1 MRQIEEIAML
11 DTFIMSIA
19 FAVLFITF
27 WVFEYR
33 TRYFSTRYFLQIECL
48 FGIALAGIYL
58 FIRLTSENVTIWS
71 LLVALV
77 MLVIAIYHGGLAI
90 IKLRESD
97 TRYRWIHKANRAV
110 VTYGTPHE
118 RIALKTDD
126 GERIQAIKVCNPY
139 GGSNDPTK
147 AVIVC
152 HGAGR
157 SKNTLPI
164 VQTCKVLAT
173 KYDVFTFDFRGHMES
188 SGVFKA
194 DGDTEYDLKAMIEY
208 VKNLGYQKIAVF
220 GWSIGAWTA
229 LLSASRG
236 RPIDAIIAGSPP
248 PYNMSTMFYVRG
260 LEMMRT
266 LHLPLLA
273 GVAVVR
279 NMWTT
284 TGKHILNISDFVR
297 NLPHIPILMVYNEYD
312 YTLKIPAEEFEKLIA
327 QLPFGAET
335 MKLPGRGHLFDWP
348 NTYFMWQKMF
358 DWLGQHL

>member
-1 MRQIEEIAML
+1 ML
-11 DTFIMSIA
+11 ATLIMSIA
-19 FAVLFITF
+19 FALLFVTF

-33 TRYFSTRYFLQIECL
+33 TRFFSTRYFLQVECL
-48 FGIALAGIYL
+48 LGIAVAGLYL
-58 FIRLTSENVTIWS
+58 GARILSENVNPLTVTFALAMLS
-71 LLVALV
+71 VA
-77 MLVIAIYHGGLAI
+77 IFHAGLAI

-97 TRYRWIHKANRAV
+97 TRYRWIHKANRAI

-118 RIALKTDD
+118 RIALRTDD
-126 GERIQAIKVCNPY
+126 GEHIQAIKVCNPY
-139 GGSNDPTK
+139 GNSNDPTK

-157 SKNTLPI
+157 SKNTMPI

-188 SGVFKA
+188 GGVFKA
-194 DGDTEYDLKAMIEY
+194 DGDTEYDLKAMVEY
-208 VKNLGYQKIAVF
+208 VKKLGYEKIAVF

-248 PYNMSTMFYVRG
+248 PYNMSTMFFVRG
-260 LEMMRT
+260 LEMMRS

-284 TGKHILNISDFVR
+284 TGQHILNISEFVKT
-297 NLPHIPILMVYNEYD
+297 LPRMPILMVYNEYD
-312 YTLKIPAEEFEKLIA
+312 YTLKIPAEEFEKLIEV
-327 QLPFGAET
+327 LPFGAEK

-348 NTYFMWQKMF
+348 NTYFVWQKMF